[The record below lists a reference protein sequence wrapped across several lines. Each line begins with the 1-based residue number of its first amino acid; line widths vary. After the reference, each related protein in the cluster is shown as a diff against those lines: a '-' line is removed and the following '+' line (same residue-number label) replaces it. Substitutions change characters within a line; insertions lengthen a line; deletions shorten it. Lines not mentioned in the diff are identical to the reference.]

1 MRQELRTIG
10 IMLQGKYEVCKWR
23 SGTKSPGAK
32 IRIVYYVLICLLR
45 LYGIILVT
53 KHRICQLR
61 KEYKLAKRRANG
73 EGSLRQLENGSWS
86 CQIMVGFKPDG
97 TRDIR
102 TFTAKTQKEVIRKRE
117 DFKSKRAAGLLTGQ
131 DLRFEEWADT
141 WYENHQ
147 DNIKPTTQE
156 SYRYT
161 LRILKDHFGRRRLSE
176 IKAMDI
182 EQFLKKLR
190 KEGRSYSYIAQCRG
204 MLFQIFN
211 KAAAN
216 DIILKNPVA
225 FADKMR
231 KEPPKEKD
239 SFTADE
245 MRILFR
251 ELPDDRIGWSI
262 RLLIA
267 TGMRTQEL
275 LGLEPRHIAAD
286 GSSINIAQAVVRV
299 KGTVAIGTPKSFDS
313 YRTIPV
319 PELVQYCARN
329 LRNTE
334 NKFVWEVGKPDMPCT
349 PSHFR
354 DQFKKALEKIEG
366 VRVLTP
372 HCCRHTFVSQ
382 MQALG
387 VDIETIQNIV
397 GHAEIDMTRHYL
409 HVQEPKRLEAAQRF
423 SEAFSKKGRGT
434 HGNILDYVK
443 SS

>member
-1 MRQELRTIG
+1 MA
-10 IMLQGKYEVCKWR
+10 KKR
-23 SGTKSPGAK
+23 SHGEGTLS
-32 IRIVYYVLICLLR
+32 
-45 LYGIILVT
+45 
-53 KHRICQLR
+53 R
-61 KEYKLAKRRANG
+61 KENG
-73 EGSLRQLENGSWS
+73 RWEI
-86 CQIMVGFKPDG
+86 QIMVGYKPDG
-97 TRDIR
+97 KRDIR
-102 TFTAKTQKEVIRKRE
+102 SFSGETQREAKAKRDEFLRKRE
-117 DFKSKRAAGLLTGQ
+117 AGSLTGK

-141 WYENHQ
+141 WFENPK
-147 DNIKPTTQE
+147 DNIKPTTQDG
-156 SYRYT
+156 YRYT

-190 KEGRSYSYIAQCRG
+190 KDGRSDPALAQCRG

-216 DIILKNPVA
+216 DIILKDPVA

-231 KEPPKEKD
+231 KRPPREKEA
-239 SFTADE
+239 FTADE
-245 MRILFR
+245 VRTLLR
-251 ELPDDRIGWSI
+251 ELPEDKIGWSI
-262 RLLIA
+262 RLMLC

-275 LGLEPRHIAAD
+275 LGLEPRHIAQD
-286 GSSINIAQAVVRV
+286 GSSINIAQAVVMV
-299 KGTVAIGTPKSFDS
+299 KGTAIIGTPKSYDS
-313 YRTIPV
+313 CRTIPV

-329 LRNTE
+329 LRSTDK
-334 NKFVWEVGKPDMPCT
+334 KFIWEAGRPDMPCN

-354 DQFKKALEKIEG
+354 TQFKKALEEVDG

-397 GHAEIDMTRHYL
+397 GHAEIDITRHYL

-434 HGNILDYVK
+434 HGNVLDYVDRVK

>member
-1 MRQELRTIG
+1 M
-10 IMLQGKYEVCKWR
+10 
-23 SGTKSPGAK
+23 
-32 IRIVYYVLICLLR
+32 
-45 LYGIILVT
+45 
-53 KHRICQLR
+53 
-61 KEYKLAKRRANG
+61 AKRRANG
-73 EGSLRQLENGSWS
+73 EGSLYQRYDGLWICQL
-86 CQIMVGFKPDG
+86 MVGFKADG
-97 TRDIR
+97 TRDVR
-102 TFTAKTQKEVIRKRE
+102 TFTGRTQKEVIRKRD
-117 DFKSKRAAGLLTGQ
+117 DFKRKRDLGLLTGQ
-131 DLRFEEWADT
+131 DLCFAEWADI
-141 WYENHQ
+141 WFENHK
-147 DNIKPTTQE
+147 DNVKPTTQE

-161 LRILKDHFGRRRLSE
+161 LRILKDHFNRRMISE

-182 EQFLKKLR
+182 EQFLRKLR
-190 KEGRSYSYIAQCRG
+190 KEGASDSALAKCRG
-204 MLFQIFN
+204 MLYQIFN

-231 KEPPKEKD
+231 KREPKRKEA
-239 SFTADE
+239 FTADE

-251 ELPDDRIGWSI
+251 ELPDNQIGWSI
-262 RLLIA
+262 RLLLC

-275 LGLEPRHIAAD
+275 LGLEPRHIAQD
-286 GSSINIAQAVVRV
+286 GSSINIAQAVVMV
-299 KGTVAIGTPKSFDS
+299 KGTATIGTPKSYDS

-319 PELVQYCARN
+319 PEMAQYCARN

-334 NKFVWEVGKPDMPCT
+334 KKFIWEGGKQDQPCN

-354 DQFKKALEKIEG
+354 NQFKKALEQIDG

-397 GHAEIDMTRHYL
+397 GHADIDMTKHYL

-423 SEAFSKKGRGT
+423 SEAFSKKGWGT
-434 HGNILDYVK
+434 HGNVLDYVK
-443 SS
+443 SF

>member
-1 MRQELRTIG
+1 MA
-10 IMLQGKYEVCKWR
+10 KKR
-23 SGTKSPGAK
+23 SHGEGTLS
-32 IRIVYYVLICLLR
+32 
-45 LYGIILVT
+45 
-53 KHRICQLR
+53 R
-61 KEYKLAKRRANG
+61 KENG
-73 EGSLRQLENGSWS
+73 RWEI
-86 CQIMVGFKPDG
+86 QIMVGYKPDG
-97 TRDIR
+97 KRDIR
-102 TFTAKTQKEVIRKRE
+102 SFSGETQREAKAKRDEFLRKRE
-117 DFKSKRAAGLLTGQ
+117 AGLLTGK

-141 WYENHQ
+141 WFENHK
-147 DNIKPTTQE
+147 DNIKPTTQDG
-156 SYRYT
+156 YRYT
-161 LRILKDHFGRRRLSE
+161 LRILKDHFGRRKLSE

-190 KEGRSYSYIAQCRG
+190 KDGRSDSALAQCRG

-231 KEPPKEKD
+231 KRPPREKEA
-239 SFTADE
+239 FTADE
-245 MRILFR
+245 VRTLLR
-251 ELPDDRIGWSI
+251 ELPEDKIGWSI
-262 RLLIA
+262 RLMLC

-275 LGLEPRHIAAD
+275 LGLEPRHIAQD
-286 GSSINIAQAVVRV
+286 GSSINIAQAVVMV
-299 KGTVAIGTPKSFDS
+299 KGTAIIGTPKSYDS

-329 LRNTE
+329 LRSTDK
-334 NKFVWEVGKPDMPCT
+334 KFIWEAGRPDMPCN

-354 DQFKKALEKIEG
+354 TQFKKALEGVDG

-423 SEAFSKKGRGT
+423 SEAFSKKGKGT
-434 HGNILDYVK
+434 FGNVLDIVDHLK

>member
-1 MRQELRTIG
+1 MA
-10 IMLQGKYEVCKWR
+10 KKR
-23 SGTKSPGAK
+23 SHGEGTLS
-32 IRIVYYVLICLLR
+32 
-45 LYGIILVT
+45 
-53 KHRICQLR
+53 R
-61 KEYKLAKRRANG
+61 KENG
-73 EGSLRQLENGSWS
+73 RWEI
-86 CQIMVGFKPDG
+86 QIMVGYKPDG
-97 TRDIR
+97 KRDIR
-102 TFTAKTQKEVIRKRE
+102 SFSGETQREAKAKRDEFLRKRE
-117 DFKSKRAAGLLTGQ
+117 AGLLTGK

-141 WYENHQ
+141 WFENHK
-147 DNIKPTTQE
+147 DNIKPTTQDG
-156 SYRYT
+156 YRYT
-161 LRILKDHFGRRRLSE
+161 LRILKDHFGRRKLSE

-190 KEGRSYSYIAQCRG
+190 KEGRSDSALAQCRG

-216 DIILKNPVA
+216 EIILKNPVA

-231 KEPPKEKD
+231 KRPPREKEA
-239 SFTADE
+239 FTADE
-245 MRILFR
+245 VRTLLR
-251 ELPDDRIGWSI
+251 ELPEDKIGWSI
-262 RLLIA
+262 RLMLC

-275 LGLEPRHIAAD
+275 LGLEPRHIAQD
-286 GSSINIAQAVVRV
+286 GSSINIAQAVVMV
-299 KGTVAIGTPKSFDS
+299 KGTAIIGTPKSYDS

-329 LRNTE
+329 LRSTDK
-334 NKFVWEVGKPDMPCT
+334 KFIWEAGRPDMPCN

-354 DQFKKALEKIEG
+354 TQFKKALEEVDG

-434 HGNILDYVK
+434 HGNILDYVDRVK

>member
-1 MRQELRTIG
+1 MA
-10 IMLQGKYEVCKWR
+10 KKR
-23 SGTKSPGAK
+23 SHGEGTLS
-32 IRIVYYVLICLLR
+32 
-45 LYGIILVT
+45 
-53 KHRICQLR
+53 R
-61 KEYKLAKRRANG
+61 KANG
-73 EGSLRQLENGSWS
+73 RWEI
-86 CQIMVGFKPDG
+86 QIMDGFKSDG
-97 TRDIR
+97 RRNIR
-102 TFTAKTQKEVIRKRE
+102 SFSGKTQKEAKEKRDEYLRK
-117 DFKSKRAAGLLTGQ
+117 KAAGILTGH
-131 DLRFEEWADT
+131 DMRFEEWADI
-141 WYENHQ
+141 WYEHHK
-147 DNIKPTTQE
+147 DNVTATTQE
-156 SYRYT
+156 GYKYT
-161 LRILKDHFGRRRLSE
+161 LRILKDHFGRRKLAE
-176 IKAMDI
+176 IKTMDV
-182 EQFLKKLR
+182 EQFLRKLR
-190 KEGRSYSYIAQCRG
+190 KDGRASSYIAQCRG
-204 MLFQIFN
+204 MLHQIMN
-211 KAAAN
+211 KAVAN
-216 DIILKNPVA
+216 DFLMKNPVA
-225 FADKMR
+225 FAEKMR
-231 KEPPKEKD
+231 KQPPKEKEA
-239 SFTADE
+239 FTADE

-262 RLLIA
+262 RLLLA
-267 TGMRTQEL
+267 TGMRAQEL

-313 YRTIPV
+313 YRTIPI
-319 PELVQYCARN
+319 PEMVRYCARN

-334 NKFVWEVGKPDMPCT
+334 NKFIWEAGKPGMPCS

-423 SEAFSKKGRGT
+423 SEAFSKKGKGT
-434 HGNILDYVK
+434 FGNVLDIVDHLK

>member
-1 MRQELRTIG
+1 MA
-10 IMLQGKYEVCKWR
+10 KKR
-23 SGTKSPGAK
+23 SHGEGTLS
-32 IRIVYYVLICLLR
+32 
-45 LYGIILVT
+45 
-53 KHRICQLR
+53 R
-61 KEYKLAKRRANG
+61 KENG
-73 EGSLRQLENGSWS
+73 RWEI
-86 CQIMVGFKPDG
+86 QIMVGYKSDG
-97 TRDIR
+97 KRDIR
-102 TFTAKTQKEVIRKRE
+102 SFSGETQREAKAKRDEFLRKRE
-117 DFKSKRAAGLLTGQ
+117 AGLLTGK

-190 KEGRSYSYIAQCRG
+190 KDGRSDSALAQCRG

-231 KEPPKEKD
+231 KRPPREKEA
-239 SFTADE
+239 FTADE
-245 MRILFR
+245 VRTLLR
-251 ELPDDRIGWSI
+251 ELPEDKIGWSI
-262 RLLIA
+262 RLMLC

-275 LGLEPRHIAAD
+275 LGLEPRHIAQD
-286 GSSINIAQAVVRV
+286 GSSINIAQAVVMV
-299 KGTVAIGTPKSFDS
+299 KGTAIIGTPKSYDS

-329 LRNTE
+329 LRSTDK
-334 NKFVWEVGKPDMPCT
+334 KFIWEAGRPDMPCN

-354 DQFKKALEKIEG
+354 TQFKKALEGVDG

-423 SEAFSKKGRGT
+423 SEAFSKKGKGT
-434 HGNILDYVK
+434 FGNVLEIMDHLK

>member
-1 MRQELRTIG
+1 MA
-10 IMLQGKYEVCKWR
+10 KKR
-23 SGTKSPGAK
+23 SHGEGTLS
-32 IRIVYYVLICLLR
+32 
-45 LYGIILVT
+45 
-53 KHRICQLR
+53 R
-61 KEYKLAKRRANG
+61 KENG
-73 EGSLRQLENGSWS
+73 RWEI
-86 CQIMVGFKPDG
+86 QIMVGYKPDG
-97 TRDIR
+97 KRDIR
-102 TFTAKTQKEVIRKRE
+102 SFSGETQREAKAKRDEFLRKRE
-117 DFKSKRAAGLLTGQ
+117 AGLLTGK

-141 WYENHQ
+141 WFENHK
-147 DNIKPTTQE
+147 DNIKPTTQD

-161 LRILKDHFGRRRLSE
+161 LRILKDHFGRRKLSE

-190 KEGRSYSYIAQCRG
+190 KEGRSDSALAQCRG

-211 KAAAN
+211 KAVAN

-231 KEPPKEKD
+231 KRPPREKEA
-239 SFTADE
+239 FTADE
-245 MRILFR
+245 VRTLLR
-251 ELPDDRIGWSI
+251 ELPEDKIGWSI
-262 RLLIA
+262 RLMLC

-275 LGLEPRHIAAD
+275 LGLEPRHIAQD
-286 GSSINIAQAVVRV
+286 GSSINIAQAVVMV
-299 KGTVAIGTPKSFDS
+299 KGTAIIGTPKSYDS

-329 LRNTE
+329 LRSTDK
-334 NKFVWEVGKPDMPCT
+334 KFIWEAGRPDMPCN

-354 DQFKKALEKIEG
+354 TQFKKALEGVDG

-423 SEAFSKKGRGT
+423 SEAFSKKGKGT
-434 HGNILDYVK
+434 FGNVLDIVDHLK

>member
-1 MRQELRTIG
+1 MA
-10 IMLQGKYEVCKWR
+10 KKR
-23 SGTKSPGAK
+23 SHGEGTLS
-32 IRIVYYVLICLLR
+32 
-45 LYGIILVT
+45 
-53 KHRICQLR
+53 R
-61 KEYKLAKRRANG
+61 KENG
-73 EGSLRQLENGSWS
+73 RWEI
-86 CQIMVGFKPDG
+86 QIMVGYKPDG
-97 TRDIR
+97 KRDIR
-102 TFTAKTQKEVIRKRE
+102 SFSGETQREAKAKRDEFLRKRE
-117 DFKSKRAAGLLTGQ
+117 AGLLTGK

-141 WYENHQ
+141 WFENHK
-147 DNIKPTTQE
+147 DNIKPTTQDG
-156 SYRYT
+156 YRYT
-161 LRILKDHFGRRRLSE
+161 LRILKDHFGRRKLSE

-190 KEGRSYSYIAQCRG
+190 KEGRSDSALAQCRG

-231 KEPPKEKD
+231 KRPPREKEA
-239 SFTADE
+239 FTADE
-245 MRILFR
+245 VRTLLR
-251 ELPDDRIGWSI
+251 ELPEDKIGWSI
-262 RLLIA
+262 RLMLC

-275 LGLEPRHIAAD
+275 LGLEPRHIAQD
-286 GSSINIAQAVVRV
+286 GSSINIAQAVVMV
-299 KGTVAIGTPKSFDS
+299 KGTAIIGTPKSYDS

-329 LRNTE
+329 LRSTDK
-334 NKFVWEVGKPDMPCT
+334 KFIWEAGRPDMPCN

-354 DQFKKALEKIEG
+354 TQFKKALEEVDG

-434 HGNILDYVK
+434 HGNILDYVDRVK

>member
-1 MRQELRTIG
+1 MA
-10 IMLQGKYEVCKWR
+10 KKR
-23 SGTKSPGAK
+23 SHGEGTLS
-32 IRIVYYVLICLLR
+32 
-45 LYGIILVT
+45 
-53 KHRICQLR
+53 R
-61 KEYKLAKRRANG
+61 KANG
-73 EGSLRQLENGSWS
+73 RWEI
-86 CQIMVGFKPDG
+86 QIMDGFKSDG
-97 TRDIR
+97 RRNIR
-102 TFTAKTQKEVIRKRE
+102 SFSGKTQKEAKEKRDEYLRK
-117 DFKSKRAAGLLTGQ
+117 KAAGILTGH
-131 DLRFEEWADT
+131 DMRFEEWADI
-141 WYENHQ
+141 WYENHK
-147 DNIKPTTQE
+147 DNVTATTQE
-156 SYRYT
+156 GYKYT
-161 LRILKDHFGRRRLSE
+161 LRILKDHFGRRKLAE
-176 IKAMDI
+176 IKTMDV
-182 EQFLKKLR
+182 EQFLRKLR
-190 KEGRSYSYIAQCRG
+190 KDGRASSYIAQCRG
-204 MLFQIFN
+204 MLHQIMN
-211 KAAAN
+211 KAVAN
-216 DIILKNPVA
+216 DFLMKNPVA
-225 FADKMR
+225 FAEKMR
-231 KEPPKEKD
+231 KQPPKEKEA
-239 SFTADE
+239 FTADE

-262 RLLIA
+262 RLLLA
-267 TGMRTQEL
+267 TGMRAQEL

-319 PELVQYCARN
+319 PEMVRYCARN

-334 NKFVWEVGKPDMPCT
+334 NKFIWEAGKPGMPCS

-423 SEAFSKKGRGT
+423 SEAFSKNGRGT
-434 HGNILDYVK
+434 FGNILDYMDRVK

>member
-1 MRQELRTIG
+1 MA
-10 IMLQGKYEVCKWR
+10 KKR
-23 SGTKSPGAK
+23 SHGEGTLS
-32 IRIVYYVLICLLR
+32 
-45 LYGIILVT
+45 
-53 KHRICQLR
+53 R
-61 KEYKLAKRRANG
+61 KENG
-73 EGSLRQLENGSWS
+73 RWEI
-86 CQIMVGFKPDG
+86 QIMVGYKPDG
-97 TRDIR
+97 KRDIR
-102 TFTAKTQKEVIRKRE
+102 SFSGETQREAKAKRDEFLRKRE
-117 DFKSKRAAGLLTGQ
+117 VGLLTGK

-141 WYENHQ
+141 WFENHK
-147 DNIKPTTQE
+147 DNIKPTTQDG
-156 SYRYT
+156 YRYT
-161 LRILKDHFGRRRLSE
+161 LRILKDHFGRRKLSE

-190 KEGRSYSYIAQCRG
+190 KDGRSDSALAQCRG

-231 KEPPKEKD
+231 KRPPREKEA
-239 SFTADE
+239 FTADE
-245 MRILFR
+245 VRTLLR
-251 ELPDDRIGWSI
+251 ELPENKIGWSI
-262 RLLIA
+262 RLMLC

-275 LGLEPRHIAAD
+275 LGLEPRHIAQD
-286 GSSINIAQAVVRV
+286 GSSINIAQALVRV
-299 KGTVAIGTPKSFDS
+299 KGSVAIGTPKSFDS
-313 YRTIPV
+313 YRTIPI
-319 PELVQYCARN
+319 PEMVRYCARN
-329 LRNTE
+329 LRDTE
-334 NKFVWEVGKPDMPCT
+334 NKFIWEGGKPGMPCS

-423 SEAFSKKGRGT
+423 SEAFSKNGRGT
-434 HGNILDYVK
+434 FGNVLDIMDHLK

>member
-1 MRQELRTIG
+1 MA
-10 IMLQGKYEVCKWR
+10 KKR
-23 SGTKSPGAK
+23 SHGEGTLS
-32 IRIVYYVLICLLR
+32 
-45 LYGIILVT
+45 
-53 KHRICQLR
+53 R
-61 KEYKLAKRRANG
+61 KANG
-73 EGSLRQLENGSWS
+73 RWEI
-86 CQIMVGFKPDG
+86 QIMDGFKSDG
-97 TRDIR
+97 RRNIR
-102 TFTAKTQKEVIRKRE
+102 SFSGKTQKEAKEKRDEYLRK
-117 DFKSKRAAGLLTGQ
+117 KAMGILTGH
-131 DLRFEEWADT
+131 DMRFEEWADI
-141 WYENHQ
+141 WYEHHK
-147 DNIKPTTQE
+147 DNVTATTQE
-156 SYRYT
+156 GYKYT
-161 LRILKDHFGRRRLSE
+161 LRILKDHFGRRKLAE
-176 IKAMDI
+176 IKTMDV
-182 EQFLKKLR
+182 EQFLRKLR
-190 KEGRSYSYIAQCRG
+190 KDGRASSYIAQCRG
-204 MLFQIFN
+204 MLHQIMN
-211 KAAAN
+211 KAVAN
-216 DIILKNPVA
+216 DFLMKNPVA
-225 FADKMR
+225 FAEKMR
-231 KEPPKEKD
+231 KQPPKEKEA
-239 SFTADE
+239 FTADE

-251 ELPDDRIGWSI
+251 DLPDDRIGWSI
-262 RLLIA
+262 RLLLA

-319 PELVQYCARN
+319 PEMVRYCARN

-334 NKFVWEVGKPDMPCT
+334 NKFIWEAGKPGMPCS

-354 DQFKKALEKIEG
+354 DQFKKALEGIEG

-423 SEAFSKKGRGT
+423 SEAFSKNGRGT
-434 HGNILDYVK
+434 FGNTLDYMDRVK